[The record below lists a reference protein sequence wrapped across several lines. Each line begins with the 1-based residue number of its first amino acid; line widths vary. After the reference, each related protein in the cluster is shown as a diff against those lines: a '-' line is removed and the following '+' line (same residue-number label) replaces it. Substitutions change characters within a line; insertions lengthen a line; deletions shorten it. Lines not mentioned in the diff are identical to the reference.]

1 MTDDINELRAEVLR
15 RQKAANAK
23 VARLTRKGVNLSN
36 TKFDV
41 RRNTSLVGTYNKRQL
56 NSYLDK
62 LNSFVHRSNAFV
74 GGSSGTPIRRSVW
87 SQYRKAERSYNDY
100 VGRVSNRV
108 DAVKLRSGNTVGQR
122 KAILSD
128 KHNRGIGNA
137 SKVPFNEI
145 KRHAGNVTS
154 EKAALALA
162 RDLDRKRS
170 RKTVQKNLSASR
182 RQFARM
188 AKEIGDPDL
197 ARRVS
202 DLTDYQFDILWNYE
216 GFASDVSQ
224 RYEIA
229 ALTNRTPG
237 EGKGN
242 LGRAKLKND
251 SDAAHE
257 IGEAL
262 QWAELLPKTQQEAN
276 KLAKEAGNKTKKKS
290 VRRRL

>member
-1 MTDDINELRAEVLR
+1 MADDINELRAEVLR

-23 VARLTRKGVNLSN
+23 VARLTRKGVNISN

-41 RRNTSLVGTYNKRQL
+41 RRNTGLVGSYNKRQL
-56 NSYLDK
+56 SAYLDK
-62 LNSFVHRSNAFV
+62 LNSFVHRSNSFV
-74 GGSSGTPIRRSVW
+74 AGDSGTPIRRSVW
-87 SQYRKAERSYNDY
+87 SQYRKAERRYNDH
-100 VGRVSNRV
+100 VERVSERV
-108 DAVKLRSGNTVGQR
+108 DSVKLRSGNTVGQR
-122 KAILSD
+122 MSILSD
-128 KHNRGIGNA
+128 KHNRGMGNA
-137 SKVPFNEI
+137 SKVPFNKI

-162 RDLDRKRS
+162 RDLDRKRN
-170 RKTVQKNLSASR
+170 RKTVQKNLSESR
-182 RQFARM
+182 KQFAQM
-188 AKEIGDPDL
+188 AKKIGDPDL

-242 LGRAKLKND
+242 LSRAKLKND

>member
-1 MTDDINELRAEVLR
+1 MADDINELRAEVLR

-23 VARLTRKGVNLSN
+23 VARLTRKGVNISN
-36 TKFDV
+36 SRFDV
-41 RRNTSLVGTYNKRQL
+41 RRNTGLVGSYNKRQL
-56 NSYLDK
+56 SVYLDK
-62 LNSFVHRSNAFV
+62 LNSFVHRSNSFV
-74 GGSSGTPIRRSVW
+74 AGDSGAPIRRSVW
-87 SQYRKAERSYNDY
+87 SQYRKAERRYNEY
-100 VGRVSNRV
+100 VERASNRV
-108 DAVKLRSGNTVGQR
+108 DGVKLRSGNTVGQR

-128 KHNRGIGNA
+128 KHKQGIGNA
-137 SKVPFNEI
+137 SKIPFNEI
-145 KRHAGNVTS
+145 KRHPGNATS
-154 EKAALALA
+154 EKAVLALA
-162 RDLDRKRS
+162 RDLDHKRS

-182 RQFARM
+182 RQFTRM

-202 DLTDYQFDILWNYE
+202 NLTDYQFDILWNYE
-216 GFASDVSQ
+216 GFATDVSQ

-229 ALTNRTPG
+229 ALVNRTPG

-262 QWAELLPKTQQEAN
+262 QWAELLPRTQQEAN
-276 KLAKEAGNKTKKKS
+276 KLAKEAGNKTKKKG
-290 VRRRL
+290 VRRRF